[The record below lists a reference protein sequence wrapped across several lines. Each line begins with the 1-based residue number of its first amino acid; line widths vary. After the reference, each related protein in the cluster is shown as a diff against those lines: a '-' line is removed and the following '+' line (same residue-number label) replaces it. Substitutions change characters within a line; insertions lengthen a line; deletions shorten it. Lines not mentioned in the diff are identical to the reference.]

1 VHAIIGLGNPGSEY
15 VGTRHNLGFRVID
28 ALCKKFNLRM
38 TAGEGDYLTG
48 KTSYRG
54 KHVYLVKPLTYMNN
68 SGIAAEDIVRR
79 YGISLQK
86 MLVVCDDFQLP
97 LGTLRLRPKGSD
109 GGHNGLYSIID
120 QVGSKD
126 FPRLRC
132 GIATEKMPKKK
143 SEMAQFVLSPFDG
156 DEEPIVKEMTGR
168 ARDAVLSFITD
179 GIDATMNKFNF
190 GTGGKTDQ

>member
-1 VHAIIGLGNPGSEY
+1 MYAIIGLGNPGSEY
-15 VGTRHNLGFRVID
+15 AGTRHNLGFRVID
-28 ALCKKFNLRM
+28 ALCRKFNLR
-38 TAGEGDYLTG
+38 TSPVEGDYLIG
-48 KTSYRG
+48 KTFHRG

-68 SGIAAEDIVRR
+68 SGIAAEEIVRR
-79 YGISLQK
+79 YRISLQQ

-120 QVGSKD
+120 QLGSKD
-126 FPRLRC
+126 FTRLRC

-143 SEMAQFVLSPFDG
+143 SEMAQFVLSPFDS
-156 DEEPIVKEMTGR
+156 DEEPIVKEMTTR

-179 GIDATMNKFNF
+179 GIDTTMNKFNF
-190 GTGGKTDQ
+190 GTGGKNNK